1 LTASR
6 LNGVDAEQQA
16 QLLLR
21 VIDTISAG
29 LDLHRMLQGVATLVT
44 ETTAT
49 DVCFVHLLDEKGRAL
64 RLHGATPPFDGLVGE
79 IELAVG
85 EGVSGWV
92 AEHGEPV
99 VITDDKNADPRYL
112 YIPALRG
119 EEFTSM
125 LSVPIVTPL
134 GHLVGVLNVH
144 TRARREFTGADVELL
159 WSVAGLVAGAIENAR
174 LHRRLAEREE
184 ALESFAERIV
194 EWQERESRRLAGE
207 IHDGISQRIVSLFFH
222 LSAAADTMA
231 ADPQI
236 AAEQVAAAQELAA
249 AALDETRS
257 AIAGLR
263 PPVLDDLGLA
273 ASLESLGH
281 SFPGL
286 DVQVEADDLRMAGHV
301 ETAVYRTAQEAL
313 QNVAKHAGAESVRV
327 RLTRH
332 AGRAVLEVS
341 DDGTGFDPESVQHPA
356 GGAMPP
362 TGLGLSGMRER
373 AELLGGTLELTS
385 APGRGTTV
393 KLAVPFGTQG
403 SAGLGDDPPGTP
415 RWAKAPFLRHGALAL
430 RDRAQPSPEHPAGT
444 HVRSVDLHQVVPGDH
459 SPGGDQPPRLP
470 QPQPVDRVAD
480 AAGVGEPGLGH
491 PQPHV
496 LGEGLPGAVVHPVV
510 LPLQHRAGDLQQL
523 GQREVGEVDVV
534 RDARGHAGVGP
545 EKDIHPVGVTGQD
558 DHQVVAL
565 RLHHLEQD
573 LDGLLAVIPL
583 VLRAVQV
590 VGLVDEQHPAH
601 GALEHVLGLRRGVAH
616 VLADQVVAGHA
627 DKLPGSQVSQ
637 LFEQFTHACGQRG
650 LPGSRAARKA
660 HMQAR
665 PRRRKAVVLP
675 QPVDKQQRG
684 DLPHPVLDRCQP
696 NKFCFQPIQQR
707 GNQQGLFL

>member
-1 LTASR
+1 MTGSR
-6 LNGVDAEQQA
+6 LNGVDAAQQA

-29 LDLHRMLQGVATLVT
+29 LDLRRMLQGVAGLVT

-49 DVCFVHLLDEKGRAL
+49 DVCFVHLLDEKGRVL
-64 RLHGATPPFDGLVGE
+64 RLHGATPPFDGLVGQ

-99 VITDDKNADPRYL
+99 VITDDKTADPRYL

-144 TRARREFTGADVELL
+144 TRAKREFTGADVELL
-159 WSVAGLVAGAIENAR
+159 RSVAGLVAGAIENAR

-222 LSAAADTMA
+222 LSAAADA
-231 ADPQI
+231 IAAEPADPAV
-236 AAEQVAAAQELAA
+236 AAEQVGRAQELAA

-286 DVQVEADDLRMAGHV
+286 DVQIEADDLRMAGHV

-313 QNVAKHAGAESVRV
+313 QNVAKHAGAESVRI
-327 RLTRH
+327 RLTRQ

-341 DDGTGFDPESVQHPA
+341 DDGSGFDPGSVQHPA
-356 GGAMPP
+356 GDAMAP

-393 KLAVPFGTQG
+393 KLAVPFTAG
-403 SAGLGDDPPGTP
+403 AGLGGRPP
-415 RWAKAPFLRHGALAL
+415 WN
-430 RDRAQPSPEHPAGT
+430 
-444 HVRSVDLHQVVPGDH
+444 
-459 SPGGDQPPRLP
+459 PPM
-470 QPQPVDRVAD
+470 A
-480 AAGVGEPGLGH
+480 
-491 PQPHV
+491 
-496 LGEGLPGAVVHPVV
+496 
-510 LPLQHRAGDLQQL
+510 
-523 GQREVGEVDVV
+523 
-534 RDARGHAGVGP
+534 
-545 EKDIHPVGVTGQD
+545 
-558 DHQVVAL
+558 
-565 RLHHLEQD
+565 
-573 LDGLLAVIPL
+573 
-583 VLRAVQV
+583 
-590 VGLVDEQHPAH
+590 
-601 GALEHVLGLRRGVAH
+601 
-616 VLADQVVAGHA
+616 
-627 DKLPGSQVSQ
+627 
-637 LFEQFTHACGQRG
+637 
-650 LPGSRAARKA
+650 
-660 HMQAR
+660 
-665 PRRRKAVVLP
+665 
-675 QPVDKQQRG
+675 
-684 DLPHPVLDRCQP
+684 
-696 NKFCFQPIQQR
+696 
-707 GNQQGLFL
+707 